1 MVLFPDSY
9 KQSVTGMKQ
18 PMNGQV
24 SADYSVEK
32 PDAGIDWQLQLQL
45 QFLFPK

>member
-1 MVLFPDSY
+1 MALFPDSHE
-9 KQSVTGMKQ
+9 QRLAGMKQ

-32 PDAGIDWQLQLQL
+32 PDVGIDWQLQLQL